1 MKTRK
6 LAWSILIGL
15 FVLVSLLACTV
26 QNTTLSEESGDPR
39 SSRIVSEFR
48 KESDFESE
56 ESFFKIQTDSSK
68 TNITESSISSGHSLS
83 EASSA
88 SSSVGKPSTSGKA
101 PASSQITSSKES
113 SSPPQQASSV
123 PPADPN
129 DSIIVYIT
137 RTGKRYHNENPCGNG
152 TYYAC
157 TLSEA
162 LRRGLTP
169 CEKCVLH

>member
-6 LAWSILIGL
+6 LAWSLLIGL

-26 QNTTLSEESGDPR
+26 QNTMPSEESSDQR

-48 KESDFESE
+48 KENGLVSE
-56 ESFFKIQTDSSK
+56 ESYSRIQTDSSK
-68 TNITESSISSGHSLS
+68 ASITESSVSYSHSLS

-123 PPADPN
+123 PQADPN